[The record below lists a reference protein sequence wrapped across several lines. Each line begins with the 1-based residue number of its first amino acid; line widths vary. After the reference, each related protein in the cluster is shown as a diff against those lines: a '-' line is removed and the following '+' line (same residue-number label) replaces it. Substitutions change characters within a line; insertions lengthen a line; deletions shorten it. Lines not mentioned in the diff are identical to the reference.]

1 MLALFDGTAL
11 RGVAAPDP
19 IAQRLHGYGGSV
31 AATPTGWAVSC
42 PRAHG
47 IATFSLQ
54 GDWQDLVPLPEVC
67 PLAVRG
73 GALWAGGLVASLQ
86 DAQAPA
92 PLNHPH
98 GHQLQG
104 ARLDNHWVLVQG

>member
-1 MLALFDGTAL
+1 
-11 RGVAAPDP
+11 
-19 IAQRLHGYGGSV
+19 
-31 AATPTGWAVSC
+31 
-42 PRAHG
+42 
-47 IATFSLQ
+47 
-54 GDWQDLVPLPEVC
+54 VC